1 MNHTISICLL
11 MAALALSGNSLA
23 SENEQNMDHSKM
35 EGESAMQMQTQM
47 HKSQGVVNKIDLQH
61 SIVNL
66 THGPI
71 KSLGW
76 SGMTM
81 DFSVK
86 DPTIL
91 KQVKVGQK
99 VNFEVV
105 SEGPG
110 KYFVTRITPAK

>member
-1 MNHTISICLL
+1 MKYTISISLL

-23 SENEQNMDHSKM
+23 SENEQGMDHSKM
-35 EGESAMQMQTQM
+35 GGESAMKMQT
-47 HKSQGVVNKIDLQH
+47 HNAQGVVNKIDTQH
-61 SIVNL
+61 SKINL

-105 SEGPG
+105 NEGPG
-110 KYFVTRITPAK
+110 KYFVTKITPAK

>member
-1 MNHTISICLL
+1 MKHIISTSLLFAALVNSGIAMAAEPGKAMNHSE
-11 MAALALSGNSLA
+11 MSGMS
-23 SENEQNMDHSKM
+23 
-35 EGESAMQMQTQM
+35 SAPAKA
-47 HKSQGVVNKIDLQH
+47 HKANGVVNKVDMQH
-61 SIVNL
+61 STINL

-86 DPTIL
+86 DAAIM
-91 KQVKVGQK
+91 KHVKAGQK
-99 VNFEVV
+99 VDFEVV

-110 KYFVTRITPAK
+110 KYFVTRITPAI

>member
-1 MNHTISICLL
+1 MKHIISTGLLFAVLVNSGIAMSAEPGKAMNHSEIPGMGT
-11 MAALALSGNSLA
+11 MAANA
-23 SENEQNMDHSKM
+23 
-35 EGESAMQMQTQM
+35 
-47 HKSQGVVNKIDLQH
+47 HKAHGVVNTIDIQH
-61 SIVNL
+61 NTINL

-86 DPTIL
+86 DAAIM
-91 KQVKVGQK
+91 KHVKAGQK
-99 VNFEVV
+99 VDFEVV
-105 SEGPG
+105 NEGPG

>member
-1 MNHTISICLL
+1 MKQIISTGLLFAVLVNSGIAMAAESGKEMNHSE
-11 MAALALSGNSLA
+11 MQGMGAMPVKAHKA
-23 SENEQNMDHSKM
+23 S
-35 EGESAMQMQTQM
+35 
-47 HKSQGVVNKIDLQH
+47 GVVNEIDMQH
-61 SIVNL
+61 NTINL

-86 DPTIL
+86 DAAIL
-91 KQVKVGQK
+91 KHVKTGQK

-105 SEGPG
+105 NEGPG
-110 KYFVTRITPAK
+110 KYFVIRITPAK